1 MKPVLAWVKANWIIV
16 VLSVVIL
23 AVFPVAYV
31 FSSGWNKKIRTAQ
44 ETAGNNE
51 LRKVQ
56 AAKVEYVIP
65 SYVPGTDAVTL
76 SSAPNTVLTRWFKE
90 HRERLASEAGS
101 VVLRAVMFNRGEG
114 PEAAALGR
122 TPHTLLVEGMFPG
135 GTDQTEKIRAFE
147 DAILAEKGGT
157 DPYADLLRGIGAGQP
172 ASPSRVYDVLA
183 DLRAREVERITE
195 NRRELTP
202 EEAETVAKALQDRRF
217 AEYRAV
223 ARQLGVY
230 GGTEIFIPASY
241 EANAQGR
248 RTRGNSMELVRFTGR
263 PAQRDIDA
271 LAQRAED
278 KPWKYFLW
286 QWDLWVISDVLAAIE
301 QVNAPAVRAGTG
313 VEEGVVKRI
322 VRMGLLVPE
331 GMKEPQGDAFD
342 PLGMGGMG
350 GGGDPMGGAETGPTA
365 EVPGMAP
372 LDKNVSFTGRSMG
385 SWNPVYDVR
394 RVELDAV
401 VSSARLNEF
410 LAAIARTNFMTVTSM
425 TIEPVDQ
432 WEDLRQGYYYGKE
445 HVVLVQLEIE
455 SVWLRNWTQPL
466 MPQSLKT
473 RLGVPEPEMTEDAS
487 PS

>member
-1 MKPVLAWVKANWIIV
+1 MKPVLAWVKSNWIIV
-16 VLSVVIL
+16 VLSLVVL
-23 AVFPVAYV
+23 AAFPVAFV

-65 SYVPGTDAVTL
+65 SYVPGTLPVTL
-76 SSAPNTVLTRWFKE
+76 SSPPNRIITRWFKE
-90 HRERLASEAGS
+90 HRERLANEAGS
-101 VVLRAVMFNRGEG
+101 VVARAVAFNKGEG
-114 PEAAALGR
+114 EEAAALGR
-122 TPHTLLVEGMFPG
+122 RPHVPLVEGMFPG
-135 GTDQTEKIRAFE
+135 GSDQTNQTRAFE
-147 DAILAEKGGT
+147 DAILAEKGGS
-157 DPYADLLRGIGAGQP
+157 DPYAELLRGIGAGEP
-172 ASPSRVYDVLA
+172 ASVSRVFDVLA

-195 NRRELTP
+195 NRRDLTP
-202 EEAETVAKALQDRRF
+202 EEEETVAKSLQDRRF

-230 GGTEIFIPASY
+230 AGTDVFIPVSL
-241 EANAQGR
+241 EANPQGGR
-248 RTRGNSMELVRFTGR
+248 RRGGNAPDLVRYTGR
-263 PAQRDIDA
+263 PALRDIDA

-286 QWDLWVISDVLAAIE
+286 QWDLWAISDVLSAIK

-322 VRMGLLVPE
+322 VRIGVLAPE
-331 GMKEPQGDAFD
+331 GMKEAPVESFD
-342 PLGMGGMG
+342 PLGGSGEAV
-350 GGGDPMGGAETGPTA
+350 DTGPTA
-365 EVPGMAP
+365 EVAGMAP

-410 LAAIARTNFMTVTSM
+410 LASISRTNFMTVTSM
-425 TIEPVDQ
+425 SIEPVDQ
-432 WEDLRQGYYYGKE
+432 WDDLRQGYYYGKE
-445 HVVLVQLEIE
+445 HVVLVHLEIE
-455 SVWLRNWTQPL
+455 SVWLRNWTLPL
-466 MPQSLKT
+466 MPKALKT
-473 RLGVPEPEMTEDAS
+473 RLGIVEPEVTDGVTDPAS
-487 PS
+487 PSSPS

>member
-1 MKPVLAWVKANWIIV
+1 MKPVLAWVKSNWIIV
-16 VLSVVIL
+16 VLSLVVL
-23 AVFPVAYV
+23 AAFPVAYV

-65 SYVPGTDAVTL
+65 SYVPGTLPVTL
-76 SSAPNTVLTRWFKE
+76 SSPPNRIITRWFKE
-90 HRERLASEAGS
+90 HRERLANEAGS
-101 VVLRAVMFNRGEG
+101 VVARAVAFNKGEG
-114 PEAAALGR
+114 AEAAAQSR
-122 TPHTLLVEGMFPG
+122 KPHVPLVEGMFPG
-135 GTDQTEKIRAFE
+135 GPDQTSQTRAFE
-147 DAILAEKGGT
+147 DAILAGKGGS
-157 DPYADLLRGIGAGQP
+157 DPYVELLRAIGAGEP
-172 ASPSRVYDVLA
+172 AAVSTVHDALA

-230 GGTEIFIPASY
+230 AGPDVFIPVSV
-241 EANAQGR
+241 EANAQTGR
-248 RTRGNSMELVRFTGR
+248 RRGGNAPDLVRYTGR
-263 PAQRDIDA
+263 PALRDIDA
-271 LAQRAED
+271 LRAED

-286 QWDLWVISDVLAAIE
+286 QWDLWAISDVLSAIK

-313 VEEGVVKRI
+313 VEEAVVKRI
-322 VRMGLLVPE
+322 VRIGVLVPE
-331 GMKEPQGDAFD
+331 GMKEPQVDSFD
-342 PLGMGGMG
+342 PLDMG
-350 GGGDPMGGAETGPTA
+350 GGEAVDTGPTA
-365 EVPGMAP
+365 EVAGMAP

-385 SWNPVYDVR
+385 SWNQVYDVR

-410 LAAIARTNFMTVTSM
+410 LATIARTNFMTVTSM
-425 TIEPVDQ
+425 SIDPVDQ

-445 HVVLVQLEIE
+445 HVVLLHLEIE
-455 SVWLRNWTQPL
+455 SVWLRNWTLPL
-466 MPQSLKT
+466 MPKALKT
-473 RLGVPEPEMTEDAS
+473 RLGITEPEAAFDGAGDASSPAS